1 MNILELFTESGLVLT
16 FLAFFLAIVGGYFV
30 RFMVA
35 TIGRERLTQVR
46 HALSMLTDEMW
57 ALIAYVEDN
66 PGIEDDYV
74 EKADELGIDPRMLYV
89 LDKIEQ
95 YIDRVPALGILS
107 KLELEDLYLR
117 AEVEFNKMKRRGEL

>member
-16 FLAFFLAIVGGYFV
+16 FLAFFLALVGGYFV

-66 PGIEDDYV
+66 PGIEDDYI
-74 EKADELGIDPRMLYV
+74 EKADELDIDPRMLYV